1 MPRLAANLSLM
12 FTEVPFMERF
22 EAAAKA
28 GFQGVEFL
36 FPYAWPKHDIA
47 ARLNEN
53 GLQQV
58 LFNISPGNW
67 DAGDRGLAAIKG
79 REAEFEAAVID
90 ALRYAD
96 ALGCVRLHAM
106 SGLTERGA
114 NLETLIGNVANAAR
128 LAQSHGVEILIEPI
142 NTFDMPGYFL
152 TTVKQA
158 RDVIKAVGHDNVGLQ
173 FDCYHRQRMEGGVAE
188 AIAENVDIT
197 RHYQI
202 ASPPDRGEPD
212 SGELDFVELLAA
224 IDSTGYGGWVGC
236 EYRPRGDT
244 LAGLSWVKTLGL
256 ELG

>member
-28 GFQGVEFL
+28 GFRGVEFL
-36 FPYAWPKHDIA
+36 FPYAWPKNEIA
-47 ARLNEN
+47 ARLKEN

-58 LFNISPGNW
+58 LFNISPGDW

-158 RDVIKAVGHDNVGLQ
+158 RDVINAVGHDNVGLQ